1 MKKISNINNRCIGI
15 IDSVSSL
22 EIKAYLFDEA
32 PHSVSITLG
41 TYTLFPRINGFLIV
55 PNETGVLVGI
65 TTWIG
70 YNHINSQNDVDL
82 PKGARMISFTIIGH
96 IENTIEGKEFIRGSF
111 SLPTIGDPI
120 LLPTDEEIALINK
133 SEGAATVEIGTS
145 PILSNHPVKLP
156 INELFAKHVAV
167 LGNTGSGKSCT
178 VTGLIRWSIDEF
190 QNALHRSP
198 NARFII
204 LDPNGEYINAFSDLK
219 SDMEVIRCSVKD
231 IDESSD
237 QLKVPAWM
245 WTSSEW
251 ASILKASEKVQRP
264 ILQEALRDLRSA
276 NIVYNEGKDTI
287 LLIQR
292 NIKNYLSFI
301 KLSIV
306 DQCYLSDLTKTKFGK
321 ELEKRTEAIEHL
333 MLSCNYNDDEY
344 KDISDFTDFVD
355 SILEK
360 YKRSYRKEEKTI
372 EYFTLF
378 DEPDV
383 IEIKDKL
390 TKLSAKYIGNNE
402 SISEISEDDPVEFE
416 VNKLA
421 PYIESIA
428 QDSASGQ
435 YVDFMTV
442 RIRSML
448 ANSVLHPIIGDD
460 EKITLLDWITN
471 FLGSSNDVKGKICII
486 DLSLLPTYIVHLIV
500 ATISRLIF
508 EALQRYRKVFK
519 KVLPT
524 VLVMDEAHTFIH
536 RLSDSSANGSSE
548 LCTQIFERIA
558 REGRKYGLGL
568 VLASQRPSELS
579 PTVLSQCNTFILHR
593 IVNDR
598 DQEIVRR
605 LVPDNIGNLIN
616 ELPALPTQ
624 KAIVLGSAITVPTL
638 VDIKPLDSKLRP
650 RSDTPDFWKA
660 WQEDSTENWEKVINE
675 WQKTENQ

>member
-1 MKKISNINNRCIGI
+1 MEKISNSRCVGI
-15 IDSVSSL
+15 IDSVSAG
-22 EIKAYLFDEA
+22 EIKAYLIDEA
-32 PHSVSITLG
+32 PHNVSISMG

-55 PNETGVLVGI
+55 PNETGALVGI

-70 YNHINSQNDVDL
+70 YNHMNLQNDVDL
-82 PKGARMISFTIIGH
+82 PKGSRMISLTIIGH
-96 IENTIEGKEFIRGSF
+96 IENTIGGREFIRGSF
-111 SLPTIGDPI
+111 SLPTIGDVI

-133 SEGAATVEIGTS
+133 IEGTATVDIGTS
-145 PILSNHPVKLP
+145 PILSNHPVRLP

-178 VTGLIRWSIDEF
+178 VTGLVRWSIEEF
-190 QNALHRSP
+190 IKNYHHSP

-204 LDPNGEYINAFSDLK
+204 LDPNGEYGNAFSNLN
-219 SDMEVIRCSVKD
+219 MEVLHCSVKD
-231 IDESSD
+231 IDELSD

-251 ASILKASEKVQRP
+251 ASVLKASEKVQRP

-276 NIVYNEGKDTI
+276 NIIYESGEQPR

-292 NIKNYLSFI
+292 NILNFLNFINVSLVNQSYMAKKEKNSFGI
-301 KLSIV
+301 
-306 DQCYLSDLTKTKFGK
+306 
-321 ELEKRTEAIEHL
+321 ELEKRTSALEAQISSSNSGE
-333 MLSCNYNDDEY
+333 YNDVKE
-344 KDISDFTDFVD
+344 FTDYVD
-355 SILEK
+355 SILKNNKKSFTNDQGEL
-360 YKRSYRKEEKTI
+360 I
-372 EYFTLF
+372 EYYGYF
-378 DEPDV
+378 DSEDV
-383 IEIKDKL
+383 DNIKTKL
-390 TKLSAKYIGNNE
+390 TVLLSSYVGNDK

-416 VNKLA
+416 VNMLA

-428 QDSASGQ
+428 QNNASEQ

-448 ANSVLHPIIGDD
+448 ANAVLQPIIGDE
-460 EKITLLDWITN
+460 EKVTLLDWITKY
-471 FLGSSNDVKGKICII
+471 LGSGNDDKGKICVI

-508 EALQRYRKVFK
+508 EALQRYRKVYK
-519 KVLPT
+519 NVLPT

-536 RLSDSSANGSSE
+536 RLSDSSAGGGSSE

-598 DQEIVRR
+598 DQEMVRR
-605 LVPDNIGNLIN
+605 LVPDNVGNLLN

-638 VDIKPLDSKLRP
+638 VDIYPLAPELRP
-650 RSDTPDFWKA
+650 RSETPDYWKA
-660 WQEDSTENWEKVINE
+660 WQEEHSKIDWKPVVNE
-675 WQKTENQ
+675 WQKYKD